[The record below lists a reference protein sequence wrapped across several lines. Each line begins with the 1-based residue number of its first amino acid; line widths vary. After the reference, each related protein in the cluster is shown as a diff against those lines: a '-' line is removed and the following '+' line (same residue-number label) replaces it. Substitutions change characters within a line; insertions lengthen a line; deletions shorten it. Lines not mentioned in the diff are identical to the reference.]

1 MDFLDK
7 IVEKIK
13 DMARWLA
20 EVLSGS
26 QPEPELEL
34 IPIPV
39 RDRQR

>member
-1 MDFLDK
+1 MDFLDQL
-7 IVEKIK
+7 IEKIK

-20 EVLSGS
+20 EALGGS
-26 QPEPELEL
+26 HTEPELEL